1 MKVIESTGTLSI
13 RGKKLGSIGVFVV
26 LSGLLLIAATC
37 WSGVSRSTAAPHS
50 ETRPAGSAGPI
61 ATHSLTCPRALWRL
75 ADRSELRE
83 SLLSLS
89 HILIRHADVEAKS
102 VALSALDWE
111 TTMPNAARQRDEG
124 LALARELKAL
134 LEAAPDRWAAL
145 VREYSGDPMT
155 REVVGRLGLFAASEF
170 LLWPGILDCLAP
182 AKEGGYVIAESA
194 AGIHLFRRDK
204 VPALEEFAAQ
214 RIVLGYQGAGFLKY
228 VARGQVSQR
237 TRTEALRLAQELR
250 ERALVQPFD
259 ALVRDYSEHRDA
271 AQGGDI
277 GVWSTREPPNFPRLL
292 DAIIRTR
299 VGEMTPVLDSE
310 LGFQIFLRIPVTKRP
325 RFAMESA
332 TFGFDAGSTDDARQ
346 SQAAALSQAR
356 AYLDVWRTGSRR
368 PSDPRYRGNESALE
382 AWTSGRGPDAVEAAL
397 REVPVGKFLR
407 EPVRSDQTYLVALRV
422 EPPPRD
428 ERRAAR
434 IWLPAPA
441 EPDLEHFVAT
451 SPPQRVGRLLI
462 AVEQDTEPS
471 VRTKCEELRVAL
483 VAELETTT
491 SAVGRRQ
498 AWVVF
503 QRNLRSAIRDEAAL
517 SYENSAKQ
525 RVRELLLNLT
535 TKTL

>member
-1 MKVIESTGTLSI
+1 MSSMESTNSHRI
-13 RGKKLGSIGVFVV
+13 MGKRLGSVGPFLVV
-26 LSGLLLIAATC
+26 SGLLLIAATF
-37 WSGVSRSTAAPHS
+37 WFGGSRSPAAQHS
-50 ETRPAGSAGPI
+50 EARQAGSDGRV
-61 ATHSLTCPRALWRL
+61 ATRSLTCPRAPWRL

-89 HILIRHADVEAKS
+89 HILIRHADSEAKN

-111 TTMPNAARQRDEG
+111 TEMPSAARQRDEG
-124 LALARELKAL
+124 LALARDLKAR
-134 LEAAPDRWAAL
+134 LEAGPDRWATL
-145 VREYSGDPMT
+145 VREYSDDPVS
-155 REVVGRLGLFAASEF
+155 REEAGRLGLFAASEF

-182 AKEGGYVIAESA
+182 AEEGGYVIAESA

-204 VPALEEFAAQ
+204 VPALEEFAAK
-214 RIVLGYQGAGFLKY
+214 RIVIGYQGAGFLKY

-250 ERALVQPFD
+250 ERARLESFD
-259 ALVRDYSEHRDA
+259 VLVRDYSEHRDA

-292 DAIIRTR
+292 DAIVHTR
-299 VGEMTPVLDSE
+299 VGEVTPVLDSE
-310 LGFQIFLRIPVTKRP
+310 LGFQIFLRIPVTERP

-346 SQAAALSQAR
+346 SQAAALAQAR
-356 AYLDVWRTGSRR
+356 AYLDAWRTGSRR
-368 PSDPRYRGNESALE
+368 PSDPRYRGNEGALE
-382 AWTSGRGPDAVEAAL
+382 AWSSGRGPDAVEAAL
-397 REVPVGKFLR
+397 REIPVGNFLR
-407 EPVRSDQTYLVALRV
+407 EPLRSDQTYLVALRV
-422 EPPPRD
+422 EPPLGA

-434 IWLPAPA
+434 IWLPVPA

-451 SPPQRVGRLLI
+451 SPPQRVGRLLS
-462 AVEQDTEPS
+462 AVEQDTEPA
-471 VRTKCEELRVAL
+471 VRARCEELRLAL
-483 VAELETTT
+483 VAQLETTAT
-491 SAVGRRQ
+491 AVDRRQ

-503 QRNLRSAIRDEAAL
+503 QRDLRSAIKNQAAL
-517 SYENSAKQ
+517 SYENTAKQ